1 MRKLILLAMAIIT
14 SVLAIA
20 QQSYPVEIEGSV
32 GKLAARVQ
40 LPETAKDAKCH
51 VVIVC
56 HGFTGNMDSP
66 LLTDLANDL
75 VEGGIGVVR
84 FDFNGHG
91 KSEGKFENMTVLN
104 EIEDLK
110 KVIDWIKNQNF
121 TEDISLAGHSQGGVV
136 TSMVAGELGYPEI
149 RSLAIMSSA
158 AVLRDDALRGN
169 TQGSIYDPWNVPE
182 RIPLYGGAL
191 NMGRDYVLSAQTLP
205 IYETAENYTGPV
217 FILHGTHDTIVPYT
231 YSERYKSIYKNAEL
245 KLMPG
250 QDHSYTT
257 ETEEAALLVSDF
269 FKKALNPSP
278 DS

>member
-1 MRKLILLAMAIIT
+1 MKKYYLLGMAVISSILAT
-14 SVLAIA
+14 A
-20 QQSYPVEIEGSV
+20 QEHYQVEIDGSV
-32 GKLAARVQ
+32 GKLAAEVQ
-40 LPETAKDAKCH
+40 LPESANAGKCH

-75 VEGGIGVVR
+75 VESGIGVVR

-110 KVIDWIKNQNF
+110 KVIAWTKGQKF

-136 TSMVAGELGYPEI
+136 TSMVAGELGYPAI
-149 RSLAIMSSA
+149 RSLAIMSAA

-169 TQGSIYDPWNVPE
+169 TQGAIYDPWNVPE
-182 RIPLYGGAL
+182 LIPIHGRTL
-191 NMGRDYVLSAQTLP
+191 NMGRAYVLSAQTLP

-217 FILHGTHDTIVPYT
+217 FILHGTHDKIVPYT
-231 YSERYKSIYKNAEL
+231 YSERYKSVYKNAEL

-269 FKKALNPSP
+269 FTKVLKP
-278 DS
+278 

>member
-1 MRKLILLAMAIIT
+1 MKILCTLVLVMIT
-14 SVLAIA
+14 SVFANA
-20 QQSYPVEIEGSV
+20 QQPYLVEIDGSV
-32 GKLAARVQ
+32 GKLAAKVQ
-40 LPETAKDAKCH
+40 LPESGKNEKCDI
-51 VVIVC
+51 VIVC

-66 LLTDLANDL
+66 LLTDIANDL
-75 VEGGIGVVR
+75 VDGGIGVVR

-110 KVIDWIKNQNF
+110 KVIEWTRGQKF
-121 TEDISLAGHSQGGVV
+121 TKSISLAGHSQGGVV
-136 TSMVAGELGYPEI
+136 TSMVAGEIGYPEI
-149 RSLAIMSSA
+149 KSLAILSAA

-182 RIPLYGGAL
+182 LIPLHGGAI

-231 YSERYKSIYKNAEL
+231 YSERYKSVYRKAEL

-269 FKKALNPSP
+269 FNKTLKK
-278 DS
+278 

>member
-1 MRKLILLAMAIIT
+1 MKKIFLLALAMIT
-14 SVLAIA
+14 TIFANA

-32 GKLAARVQ
+32 GKLAAHVQ
-40 LPETAKDAKCH
+40 LPGTSKNGKCH

-66 LLTDLANDL
+66 LLTDLADDL
-75 VEGGIGVVR
+75 VESGIGVLR

-104 EIEDLK
+104 EIGDLK
-110 KVIDWIKNQNF
+110 NVIDWTRSQTF

-136 TSMVAGELGYPEI
+136 TSMVAGELGYPAI
-149 RSLAIMSSA
+149 KSLAIMSAA

-182 RIPLYGGAL
+182 LIPLHGGAL
-191 NMGRDYVLSAQTLP
+191 NMGRNYVLSAQTLP

-231 YSERYKSIYKNAEL
+231 YSERYKSVYKNAEL

-269 FKKALNPSP
+269 FTKTLKP
-278 DS
+278 

>member
-1 MRKLILLAMAIIT
+1 MKKIYLLLFAMIT
-14 SVLAIA
+14 SIIANA
-20 QQSYPVEIEGSV
+20 QQSYTLEIDGSV
-32 GKLAARVQ
+32 GKLATHVQ
-40 LPETAKDAKCH
+40 LPKMPKDGKCH

-110 KVIDWIKNQNF
+110 KVINWVRSQKF

-136 TSMVAGELGYPEI
+136 TSMVAGELGYPAI
-149 RSLAIMSSA
+149 RSLAIMSAA

-182 RIPLYGGAL
+182 LIPLHGGAL
-191 NMGRDYVLSAQTLP
+191 NMGREYVLTAQTLP

-217 FILHGTHDTIVPYT
+217 FILHGTHDKIVPYT
-231 YSERYKSIYKNAEL
+231 YSERYESVYQNAEL

-269 FKKALNPSP
+269 FVKTLK
-278 DS
+278 

>member
-1 MRKLILLAMAIIT
+1 MNALYLSALAMIT
-14 SVLAIA
+14 SIFVNA
-20 QQSYPVEIEGSV
+20 QQSYPVDIDGSV
-32 GKLAARVQ
+32 GKLAAHVQ
-40 LPETAKDAKCH
+40 LPGTAKDDKCH
-51 VVIVC
+51 LVIVC

-75 VEGGIGVVR
+75 VDSGIGVVR

-91 KSEGKFENMTVLN
+91 KSDGKFENMTVLN

-110 KVIDWIKNQNF
+110 RVIDWTRNQDF

-136 TSMVAGELGYPEI
+136 TSMVAGELGYSAI
-149 RSLAIMSSA
+149 KSLAIMSAA

-182 RIPLYGGAL
+182 LIPLHGGAL
-191 NMGRDYVLSAQTLP
+191 SLGRNYVLSAQTLS

-231 YSERYKSIYKNAEL
+231 YSERYKSVYKNAEL

-269 FKKALNPSP
+269 LTKILMP
-278 DS
+278 